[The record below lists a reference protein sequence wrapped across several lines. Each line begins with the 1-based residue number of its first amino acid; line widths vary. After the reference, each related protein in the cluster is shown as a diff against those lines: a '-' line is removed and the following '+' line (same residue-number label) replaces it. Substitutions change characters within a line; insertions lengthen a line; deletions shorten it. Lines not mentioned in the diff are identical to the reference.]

1 MSNVT
6 FQHAHDHALVNLHGY
21 LDWDA
26 AFSLVDTLDTMVETY
41 FYTTIEMVVSS
52 PGGDNQAMHYCLARL
67 DRLATEGV
75 HLRTRALSLAASAAA
90 VIVSSGD
97 ERVVEPGAFLVWH
110 GAQLRAD
117 QQADARTTAA
127 LASALTAADE
137 RMVDRLV
144 SGALATS
151 SAERPP
157 HRAEP
162 SDRRVLEYL
171 ARVHRANGGT
181 KVPKKIR
188 KLARVVGGVVDRAV
202 RDADREALANV
213 YRRLF
218 ELDASVSAHLALTLR
233 LVDRVGAAAPE
244 ETARPFVDGL
254 VVPEWRALYPPDG
267 MVPRDALTRHTLVLG
282 ETGSGKTAS
291 CILPVVAAMAAA
303 PRERLGGG
311 LVIDPKRELAEV
323 LKRMAPERLHHVT
336 VDNAVLKVMAGPRW
350 SLDDDLAS
358 SRWLSAARRI
368 LCRVAS
374 FCPGTPARTLMDHEV
389 SNANTEFFDREGT
402 SLAMTLLAFLLMLL
416 DERTPPPETWLEDDV
431 EAFAWAD
438 DLLER
443 ARGPD
448 GPNALA
454 LLGWV
459 LDGPLMSSPSSRG
472 GMTFSLDDGQARRE
486 PPPEWLFTRLA
497 RAALSH
503 LCTAPGEGRDLCGRI
518 VDYWTPMVDI
528 DRQYAG
534 VRATATSVCTD
545 FASPSIARSL
555 YFGCEPGYRVA
566 REGGRDLD
574 FARLVAPHGP
584 GTMVLF
590 QPARDGQDALVAIAL
605 KAAFFEAV
613 LDDPDRARGGPHLPL
628 VAYVADEF
636 HRFVSSDP
644 LHGEQSFLDT
654 CRSFGAV
661 CVLACQSIASIQHA
675 LAHGAG
681 SWDQNGAAVEIL
693 GSNTASKLVFRST
706 DPEVASRVSE
716 LSPHRPGLPGV
727 VRVRPVSTLA
737 PGECYASLADGR
749 FERRQLGRFRVE
761 SADEADAHYEAGAS
775 PDAGDDEAE
784 ASPDADAVEPE
795 PVPTAGVVEL
805 EASPAVGVPEPE
817 AAPVVLVGA
826 FEPAGGES

>member
-1 MSNVT
+1 MSNVS
-6 FQHAHDHALVNLHGY
+6 FQHAHDHAVVNVNGH
-21 LDWDA
+21 LDWDV

-41 FYTTIEMVVSS
+41 FYNTIEMVVSS
-52 PGGDNQAMHYCLARL
+52 PGGDNQALHYCLARR

-75 HLRTRALSLAASAAA
+75 YLRTRALSLAASAAA

-157 HRAEP
+157 HQAEP
-162 SDRRVLEYL
+162 SDRRVLEFL
-171 ARVHRANGGT
+171 AEVHRAKGGT

-188 KLARVVGGVVDRAV
+188 KLARAVGTVVDRAV

-233 LVDRVGAAAPE
+233 LVDRVGAAAAE
-244 ETARPFVDGL
+244 ETARRVVDGL

-303 PRERLGGG
+303 PRERLGAA
-311 LVIDPKRELAEV
+311 LIIDPKRELAQV
-323 LKRMAPERLHHVT
+323 LKRIAPERLHHVT
-336 VDNAVLKVMAGPRW
+336 VDNAVLKIMAGPRW
-350 SLDDDLAS
+350 SLEDDLANA
-358 SRWLSAARRI
+358 RWLSAARRI

-374 FCPGTPARTLMDHEV
+374 FCPGTAARILLEHKPGQD
-389 SNANTEFFDREGT
+389 NAEFFNREGT
-402 SLAMTLLAFLLMLL
+402 SLAQSLLAFILMLL

-431 EAFAWAD
+431 EAFTWVD

-459 LDGPLMSSPSSRG
+459 LDGPLMSSRSSRG
-472 GMTFSLDDGQARRE
+472 GLTFSLDDGQARPT

-497 RAALSH
+497 RAALRD

-518 VDYWTPMVDI
+518 VDYWTPMVEI

-545 FASPSIARSL
+545 FASRSIARSL
-555 YFGCEPGYRVA
+555 YFGCEPGYHAA
-566 REGGRDLD
+566 RERGDGLD
-574 FARLVAPHGP
+574 FARLVAPEGP
-584 GTMVLF
+584 GALVLF
-590 QPARDGQDALVAIAL
+590 QPARDGIDNLIAIAL
-605 KAAFFEAV
+605 KAVFFEAV
-613 LDDPDRARGGPHLPL
+613 LDDLDRARGEADLPL
-628 VAYVADEF
+628 VGYVADEF
-636 HRFVSSDP
+636 HRFVTSDP

-661 CVLACQSIASIQHA
+661 CVLASQSIASVHHA
-675 LAHGAG
+675 LAHGTG
-681 SWDQNGAAVEIL
+681 SSDQNGAAVDIL
-693 GSNTASKLVFRST
+693 CTNTATKIAFRST
-706 DPEVASRVSE
+706 DPEVANRVSE

-749 FERRQLGRFRVE
+749 FERRQLGHFR
-761 SADEADAHYEAGAS
+761 AEARDEAGAS
-775 PDAGDDEAE
+775 PDADAGKPEA
-784 ASPDADAVEPE
+784 
-795 PVPTAGVVEL
+795 VPTAGIAEP
-805 EASPAVGVPEPE
+805 EAFPAVDVDEPE
-817 AAPVVLVGA
+817 AAPVVFVGA
-826 FEPAGGES
+826 FGPAGGES